1 MNRLATR
8 TKHRQRGTQLLMAPE
23 QLHGK
28 CQIKQAEQDDLMK
41 VDILQFGMTL
51 FFLRGDINC
60 PTTISI

>member
-1 MNRLATR
+1 
-8 TKHRQRGTQLLMAPE
+8 MALE